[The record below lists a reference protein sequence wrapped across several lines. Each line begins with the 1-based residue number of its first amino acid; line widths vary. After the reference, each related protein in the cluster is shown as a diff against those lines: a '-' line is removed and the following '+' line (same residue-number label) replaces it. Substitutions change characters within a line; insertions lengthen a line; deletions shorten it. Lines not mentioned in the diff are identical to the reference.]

1 VGLACH
7 PTPTRVVLCGAD
19 ARNLTSLAKFL
30 NLMSGPLV
38 AAFGK
43 HKVVTFSSTTT
54 NLSGHSSAR
63 LVPMDAGEARRLE
76 RKTRR
81 DRERRRKGAEHGD
94 RGFVVDD
101 VAVR

>member
-1 VGLACH
+1 
-7 PTPTRVVLCGAD
+7 
-19 ARNLTSLAKFL
+19 
-30 NLMSGPLV
+30 
-38 AAFGK
+38 
-43 HKVVTFSSTTT
+43 
-54 NLSGHSSAR
+54 
-63 LVPMDAGEARRLE
+63 MDAGEARRLE